1 MSYFVIMLLSHVFE
15 QVGSYTWAFFVNKNL
30 SINYF
35 ITHREILIFCLRIM
49 NISRNDIGG
58 LRIIKFAY
66 RQFIIELN

>member
-1 MSYFVIMLLSHVFE
+1 MSYFVIMLLFHVFE

-30 SINYF
+30 SINNF
-35 ITHREILIFCLRIM
+35 ITHREKNIFCLRIM
-49 NISRNDIGG
+49 NTLRKEING